1 MATISIN
8 NRLATFAQQELVLSH
23 NDTERDKINA
33 SLSQLEKVL
42 KDKLTS
48 NINGFIRFGS
58 YTRNTILP
66 RKYDAKSDV
75 DLMVVFNTANGR
87 KTSGTYRKNLLD
99 TISLAYPNSIS
110 KKDFPAIK
118 LELNHIMF
126 DIVPAYIEESWS
138 GSKYYYIPDS
148 GDGWRSTTPNDINE
162 SLASKNQSYGNNV
175 IRNTIRLCKHW
186 NAGAGYPLESY
197 LMEKEII
204 NLIYWGNEDTYER
217 FLKTLGSIAGTRAGV
232 RQALDYIQQYK
243 GNWSTQPN
251 EAKQFEW
258 LQKLLPGLK

>member
-8 NRLATFAQQELVLSH
+8 NRLATFAQKELVLGYS
-23 NDTERDKINA
+23 DTERAKING
-33 SLSQLEKVL
+33 SLTQLEKVL
-42 KDKLTS
+42 KDKLGS
-48 NINGFIRFGS
+48 NIKEFVRFGS
-58 YTRNTILP
+58 FTRNTILP

-75 DLMVVFNTANGR
+75 DLMVIFNTSNGK
-87 KTSGTYRKNLLD
+87 KTPGTYRKNLLD
-99 TISLAYPNSIS
+99 VVSIAYPNSVS

-118 LELNHIMF
+118 LELTSIMF
-126 DIVPAYIEESWS
+126 DIVPAYTEEYVFGGKS
-138 GSKYYYIPDS
+138 YYIPDS
-148 GDGWRSTTPNDINE
+148 GDGWRSTTPNDINS
-162 SLASKNQSYGNNV
+162 SLESKNSSYGNNI
-175 IRNTIRLCKHW
+175 IRNVIRLCKHW
-186 NAGAGYPLESY
+186 NAGANYPLESY
-197 LMEKEII
+197 TMEKDIL

-217 FLKTLGSIAGTRAGV
+217 FLKTLNSIAGNRPGV